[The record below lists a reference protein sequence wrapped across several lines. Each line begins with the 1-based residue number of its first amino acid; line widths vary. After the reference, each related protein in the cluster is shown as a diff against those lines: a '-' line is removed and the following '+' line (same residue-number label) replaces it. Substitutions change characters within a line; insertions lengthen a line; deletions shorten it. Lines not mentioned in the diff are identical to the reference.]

1 MIESKS
7 SKTKEKSLV
16 EKYVVAEK
24 SESGKSR
31 PIKLLETYECDME
44 ANIIMLWKFLWQD
57 HPDLSDR
64 KSAATLAN
72 EGIKYTV

>member
-44 ANIIMLWKFLWQD
+44 ANIIML
-57 HPDLSDR
+57 
-64 KSAATLAN
+64 
-72 EGIKYTV
+72 